1 MVDRRYGSGS
11 PDWHHAVQSPSQAY
25 AAVQP
30 RHAAPPRPVAPTHPV
45 ALSRPAA
52 PPRQFRTLRGF
63 FRRPDAHRRNW
74 LLLIPIVVP
83 LTPFLYNRVEPTF
96 IGLPFFYWSQLGFAF
111 LASIVIAFVHT
122 RSR

>member
-1 MVDRRYGSGS
+1 MADRRYGTGS
-11 PDWHHAVQSPSQAY
+11 PDWHYPVQSPPQAWP
-25 AAVQP
+25 VQP
-30 RHAAPPRPVAPTHPV
+30 RH
-45 ALSRPAA
+45 AA

-83 LTPFLYNRVEPTF
+83 LTPYLYNRIEPTF

-111 LASIVIAFVHT
+111 LASLVIAYVHT